1 MESYDYNIKINES
14 IPPKIFRGDI
24 FMAEIY
30 SSACSKEKWVI
41 PVVIIQND
49 IGNIYSPNVIV
60 ATITSKE
67 KKSLVTHININL
79 SKPSTILCEDIHTI
93 KKSQLGNWMGRL
105 TEEEL
110 SELDSTLM
118 KSLGMVWIS

>member
-1 MESYDYNIKINES
+1 MENYCYNVDLTES
-14 IPPKIFRGDI
+14 MQLKIFRGDI

-30 SSACSKEKWVI
+30 SSTCSQEKWSV

-49 IGNIYSPNVIV
+49 IGNRYSPNVIV
-60 ATITSKE
+60 ATITARE
-67 KKSLVTHININL
+67 KKNLVTHININL

-105 TEEEL
+105 SEEEL

-118 KSLGMVWIS
+118 KSLGIVWIS